1 MTLNLN
7 NQIDGYYS
15 KVYLLNE
22 NTGGYEEVKELI
34 AAGGSAGGGG
44 ANLTGYAL
52 TTDMLSLLSG
62 YTSSAS
68 LNNSLSGYT
77 DTTNLNILLSTKQN
91 NIIAGTGLSLVGN
104 TINSTHLPLVLQAD
118 GVAQLANTINFVG
131 YTSSLTNN
139 VLNLA
144 RMAWQDGVTL
154 RYSSSSTDKN
164 LTQGSTGQLLWNGAE
179 LQLKQNSFQTINSVR
194 PISASLT
201 GAGSLTIESLWMPST
216 VTGGAGIFADSAND
230 TLGTLT
236 LSGYDLRWL
245 TNGVPTLYGG
255 IKCLHF
261 KSGFSIAET
270 LNIGTGQNQLDITS
284 NGVTDAEMKSH
295 IASSVWAPANSGL
308 SSVANPG
315 TGTVYFE
322 VDTSIIATNA
332 SVTTQLALKANDSD
346 VTTAFASVNVEL
358 SQKLESSLVLTAVP
372 ANMPFSTLVAD
383 LSKISN
389 MITGA
394 SGISL
399 GTGTGS
405 GQRIACYEA
414 GSHYF
419 YGIGLV
425 EHSGVLPGVGIWS
438 STSTNVPHQ
447 NSSSSSGVDP
457 HLMVSSNGNV
467 GIGIVAPTE
476 RIHVVG
482 NILATGT
489 ISGSTKLFD
498 IPHESKPGMRLRHWC
513 TESDTPGGNLIYKR
527 QIEAYEEGVND
538 LIMPE
543 WFGWVASNVMIF
555 CSGEKHFGQCWGECD
570 EINPCIIHLNVS
582 QKGKYNIMILADRND
597 KCATTMCPQEVEYT
611 PVVQPVINMHDM
623 D

>member
-1 MTLNLN
+1 MNETT
-7 NQIDGYYS
+7 GTYE
-15 KVYLLNE
+15 KV
-22 NTGGYEEVKELI
+22 KDLI
-34 AAGGSAGGGG
+34 TAGGGG
-44 ANLTGYAL
+44 SGTANLTGYAL
-52 TTDMLSLLSG
+52 TSDVLSLLNG
-62 YTSSAS
+62 YTSTAS
-68 LNNSLSGYT
+68 LNNLLSSYT
-77 DTTNLNILLSTKQN
+77 DTTNLNILLATKQN
-91 NIIAGTGLSLVGN
+91 SLTSGTGISLVGN

-118 GVAQLANTINFVG
+118 SVTQSATAINFVG

-144 RMAWQDGVTL
+144 RMAWQDALTL
-154 RYSSSSTDKN
+154 RHSTSSTDKN
-164 LTQGSTGQLLWNGAE
+164 LTQGSTGELLWNGSE
-179 LQLKQNSFQTINSVR
+179 IQLKQNSFQQINSVR

-201 GAGSLTIESLWMPST
+201 GATSLTIESLWMPST
-216 VTGGAGIFADSAND
+216 VTGGAGIFADSVND

-284 NGVTDAEMKSH
+284 TGVTDAEMNSH
-295 IASSVWAPANSGL
+295 IASSIYAPANSGL
-308 SSVANPG
+308 TSVANPG

-358 SQKLESSLVLTAVP
+358 SQKLESSLCLTAVP
-372 ANMPFSTLVAD
+372 ANMPFSTLVSD
-383 LSKISN
+383 LSKISD
-389 MITGA
+389 MVDGV

-405 GQRIACYEA
+405 SQRIAVYEA
-414 GSHYF
+414 SSHYF

-425 EHSGVLPGVGIWS
+425 EQSGKLPGTGIWA
-438 STSTNVPHQ
+438 STGANVPHQ

-457 HLMVSSNGNV
+457 DLMVSSIGNV
-467 GIGIVAPTE
+467 GIGVVAPTE
-476 RIHVVG
+476 RLHVVG
-482 NILATGT
+482 NILASGT

-555 CSGEKHFGQCWGECD
+555 CSGDKHFGQCWGECD